1 MATLAIT
8 QFTIEG
14 LAEIQSKEAQ
24 LKELKKQLATA
35 QERQV
40 WEAQTKAR
48 NPQYVMGSL
57 RAATKEDEAA
67 LSHCHG
73 QVAEITCEVCGKVRV
88 VNKQDAKQVRF
99 CKEHKA
105 EARKAISKAKRAEK
119 RLEGK
124 SVEDIE
130 AQIAALNE
138 QLEQL
143 G

>member
-1 MATLAIT
+1 MSQASTVVDLSTLSTLEA
-8 QFTIEG
+8 
-14 LAEIQSKEAQ
+14 KEQELREAKRRLQ
-24 LKELKKQLATA
+24 AAKERR
-35 QERQV
+35 E
-40 WEAQTKAR
+40 WEAKTKAR
-48 NPQYVMGSL
+48 NPRYVVGSV
-57 RAATKEDEAA
+57 RKASAEDEAQ

-73 QVAEITCEVCGKVRV
+73 EVATILCEICGKERV
-88 VNKQDAKQVRF
+88 VNKQDAFQVRF